1 MPVSTPV
8 VEIPSEDKPIPSS
21 SGDSNF
27 LRSLPL
33 FSTCLS
39 MYQRTSMS
47 FISLFLN
54 YGWVATLYSIIF
66 CPKSIIFS
74 CFV

>member
-54 YGWVATLYSIIF
+54 HVYHFFMLCLNLCRDF
-66 CPKSIIFS
+66 
-74 CFV
+74 